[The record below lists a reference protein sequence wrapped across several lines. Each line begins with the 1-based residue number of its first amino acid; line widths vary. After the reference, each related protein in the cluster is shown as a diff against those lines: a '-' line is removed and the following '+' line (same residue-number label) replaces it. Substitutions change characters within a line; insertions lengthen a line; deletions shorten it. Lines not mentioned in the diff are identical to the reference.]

1 LIENH
6 VAANG
11 LFSLRPDAMSM
22 DQESARLAAKPV
34 VATAPNSFAHPIL
47 QLALSI
53 LLSAAAQV
61 LLKLGAPPTGQ
72 EGWLGLAGMWSAW
85 TWLGIVAL
93 IGSLLSWLYALRF
106 VALSVAFTLAGAIH
120 ALIPLGSW
128 LVLGES
134 ISSRRW
140 LGILLVI
147 VGVVISA
154 KPATAVEEKL

>member
-1 LIENH
+1 
-6 VAANG
+6 
-11 LFSLRPDAMSM
+11 MSTN
-22 DQESARLAAKPV
+22 QEPADIAAKPPTV
-34 VATAPNSFAHPIL
+34 FAHPIL

-61 LLKLGAPPTGQ
+61 LLKLGAPPSGD
-72 EGWLGLAGMWSAW
+72 EGWLGLGGLASAW

-93 IGSLLSWLYALRF
+93 IGSLFSWLYALRF

-120 ALIPLGSW
+120 ALVPLASW
-128 LVLGES
+128 LILGES

-140 LGILLVI
+140 LDILLVI
-147 VGVVISA
+147 AGVLISA

>member
-1 LIENH
+1 
-6 VAANG
+6 
-11 LFSLRPDAMSM
+11 MSM
-22 DQESARLAAKPV
+22 NQESAGAAVKR
-34 VATAPNSFAHPIL
+34 AAAFAHPIF
-47 QLALSI
+47 QLVLSI

-61 LLKLGAPPTGQ
+61 LLKFGAPPSG
-72 EGWLGLAGMWSAW
+72 EAGWLGLGGLATAW

-93 IGSLLSWLYALRF
+93 IGSLISWLYALRF

-120 ALIPLGSW
+120 ALVPLASW

-147 VGVVISA
+147 AGVLISA